1 MGDVMG
7 SRKEAQIIT
16 ILHVQ
21 VDDFGTG
28 FVRNKHPLQKCQLFD
43 HSALFR
49 KYTRK
54 IRMVK
59 SQVYTCTADVNF
71 KAKRAEWGAVE
82 MGHIFCTLLTGV
94 YMCERFNSQLSLVF
108 MKK

>member
-1 MGDVMG
+1 MILAIFGLIGNVMG
-7 SRKEAQIIT
+7 SRKEAQINM

-21 VDDFGTG
+21 VDNFGTG

-49 KYTRK
+49 KCTRK

-59 SQVYTCTADVNF
+59 SQVYTCTAR
-71 KAKRAEWGAVE
+71 RAVHYGESSALYTV
-82 MGHIFCTLLTGV
+82 M
-94 YMCERFNSQLSLVF
+94 Q
-108 MKK
+108 

>member
-1 MGDVMG
+1 MG
-7 SRKEAQIIT
+7 SRKEAQINT

-21 VDDFGTG
+21 VDNFGTG

-49 KYTRK
+49 KCTRK

-59 SQVYTCTADVNF
+59 SQVYTCTADVSF
-71 KAKRAEWGAVE
+71 KAKKAEGVLLKWGIYL
-82 MGHIFCTLLTGV
+82 HIVNRGV
-94 YMCERFNSQLSLVF
+94 HV
-108 MKK
+108 

>member
-1 MGDVMG
+1 MG
-7 SRKEAQIIT
+7 SRKEAQINT

-21 VDDFGTG
+21 VDNFGTG

-43 HSALFR
+43 HSALFG
-49 KYTRK
+49 KCTRK

-59 SQVYTCTADVNF
+59 SQVYTCTADVSF

-82 MGHIFCTLLTGV
+82 MGHIFTHC
-94 YMCERFNSQLSLVF
+94 
-108 MKK
+108 